1 MVSINSAAQTAE
13 SSQIQAEAM
22 SAEKRK
28 EEAKQALYI
37 TRI

>member
-1 MVSINSAAQTAE
+1 MVSHESAQTAKSAE
-13 SSQIQAEAM
+13 LEAEAA
-22 SAEKRK
+22 SEKRK

>member
-1 MVSINSAAQTAE
+1 MVSIKGATQTAE
-13 SSQIQAEAM
+13 SAQIQVEAT

-37 TRI
+37 TRV

>member
-1 MVSINSAAQTAE
+1 MVSYKSAAQAAE
-13 SSQIQAEAM
+13 PAQIQVEAI

>member
-1 MVSINSAAQTAE
+1 MVSPKSAQTVQSAE
-13 SSQIQAEAM
+13 IEAEAA
-22 SAEKRK
+22 AEKRK